1 MKMALVG
8 SLLAATGMMLSGCI
22 YVGVERKAGSP
33 DVVIVPQGTADSATF
48 AEIDAAGKLDF
59 DNARASALNTIAGRT
74 NLSCSAQVHL
84 QDTVFRRLNFENQKM
99 DVFRTLIHNPSFCNP
114 AKQNLLVN
122 LNKLSF
128 DNNRAEILRLINERG
143 TLKD

>member
-1 MKMALVG
+1 MKRMLVW
-8 SLLAATGMMLSGCI
+8 SLVAVTGILLSGCI
-22 YVGVERKAGSP
+22 YVGVERKVGSP
-33 DVVIVPQGTADSATF
+33 EVVVVPQGTADSATF

-59 DNARASALNTIAGRT
+59 ENSRASALITIAGRT

-84 QDTVFRRLNFENQKM
+84 QDTAFRRMSFENQKM
-99 DVFRTLIHNPSFCNP
+99 DVLRTLIRNSSFCNP